1 MSESRPK
8 IIRIDHTLVKTLVVL
23 LVLKLVFSYL
33 LVEVGWWQRHLT
45 PNDIKFNPL
54 GIPKE
59 IGRNLEYLM
68 LPLMLL
74 YLAKNLKYARGLLL
88 SLGLILAMLLLNLAT
103 SFYTGKGIL
112 DSMEYTLK
120 LAAPVLFFCVLMIQH
135 RKHGFNLKALLLG
148 LCWLCVVLTLIGI
161 LLFDPSYNHWRNWLP
176 VYFTGLHTHNYLLV
190 GVFIGF
196 SYWLYLKRQ
205 YLSVIALLTGGFLFL
220 NFGYQIRSA
229 LVFLLVFMGAML
241 FSMHKTFQ
249 RLILRLVILI
259 PFGLLAF
266 VTLSPSFDW
275 NKYSSGRITMYEEK
289 YEMLQDYTVADF
301 AFGKGKGADFITT
314 RDWWYDEKNSHN
326 DLLTFL
332 VENGLPY
339 TLLFLGLLLSLVVQQ
354 RRPRMLVIGV
364 VLGYLATS
372 LLSNGITLRPLA
384 GYIVFTALAF
394 IQAYPTLETV
404 PKSGRIRFVIS
415 KRKLSPS
422 NE

>member
-1 MSESRPK
+1 MSESRKK
-8 IIRIDHTLVKTLVVL
+8 IIRVDHTIVKTLVVL
-23 LVLKLVFSYL
+23 LVLKLVFAYL
-33 LVEVGWWQRHLT
+33 LVEVGWWQRHLM
-45 PNDIKFNPL
+45 PNAIKFNPL

-59 IGRNLEYLM
+59 IGRMIEYLM

-88 SLGLILAMLLLNLAT
+88 SLGIIGAMLLFNIAT
-103 SFYTGKGIL
+103 AIYNGIGLL

-120 LAAPVLFFCVLMIQH
+120 LAAPVLFFCVLIVQH
-135 RKHGFNLKALLLG
+135 RKHGYNLKTLLLG
-148 LCWLCVVLTLIGI
+148 LCWLCVALTLVGI
-161 LLFDPSYNHWRNWLP
+161 ALFDPSYNHWRNWLP

-190 GVFIGF
+190 GVLIGI

-205 YLSVIALLTGGFLFL
+205 YLTVIAVLSGGFLFL

-229 LVFLLVFMGAML
+229 LVFLLVFMGTML
-241 FSMHKTFQ
+241 FSMHKIFQ

-259 PFGLLAF
+259 PIGLLAF
-266 VTLSPSFDW
+266 VLLSPTFDW
-275 NKYSSGRITMYEEK
+275 NKYSSGRITMYEKK
-289 YEMLQDYTVADF
+289 YEMLSNYNAADF

-339 TLLFLGLLLSLVVQQ
+339 TLLFLGLLLSLVIQQ
-354 RRPRMLVIGV
+354 RRPRLLVIGV

-394 IQAYPTLETV
+394 IQAYPTLEAV
-404 PKSGRIRFVIS
+404 PKTGGVRIKIS
-415 KRKLSPS
+415 KRKLSTS